1 MPTVTVQEALS
12 ALTVPGDLCV
22 REGEKVRCV
31 ACGHR
36 CLIGEGREGVCRVR
50 FVADGVLRVPHG
62 YVSSVAVD
70 PIEKKPFF
78 HVTPGAA
85 ALSFGMLGCDLKCPY
100 CQNWEISQTLR
111 DPGTDAYARPRRTT
125 PEELVRLALEAGA
138 TMVTSTY
145 NEPLVTTEWAVEV
158 FRAARASGLMTSYVS
173 NGNGTPE
180 VIDYLRPF
188 VDAVK
193 VDLKGMRDEGYRL
206 LGGRLAPVLDT
217 IRGLVARGVWVEVV
231 TLLVPGLNDGTDEL
245 ADAARF
251 LASVSRD
258 VPWHVTAYHDDYRME
273 RRGATP
279 VRALL
284 SAVEIGRAEGLR
296 YVYAG
301 NLPARV
307 GDSEATRFPGGGRA
321 AVERLGFRVLG
332 NHLTADGRCP
342 GCGLALPGLWS
353 VPGRELTGPSVSA

>member
-1 MPTVTVQEALS
+1 MATVTVKEALS
-12 ALTVPGDLCV
+12 VLTVPGDLFA
-22 REGEKVRCV
+22 REGGKVRCV

-111 DPGTDAYARPRRTT
+111 DAEADSFARPRRTT
-125 PEELVRLALEAGA
+125 PEELVRLAREAGA

-145 NEPLVTTEWAVEV
+145 NEPLITSEWAVDV

-180 VIDYLRPF
+180 VVDYIRPF

-193 VDLKGMRDEGYRL
+193 VDLKGMREEGYRL
-206 LGGRLAPVLDT
+206 LGGRLTAVLDT
-217 IRGLVARGVWVEVV
+217 IRALVVRGVWVEVV
-231 TLLVPGLNDGTDEL
+231 TLVVPGLNDGKEEL
-245 ADAARF
+245 RDAARF
-251 LASVSRD
+251 LVSVSPD
-258 VPWHVTAYHDDYRME
+258 VPWHVTAYHDDYRVQG
-273 RRGATP
+273 RGSTP

-284 SAVEIGRAEGLR
+284 EAAEVGRAEGLR
-296 YVYAG
+296 FVYAG
-301 NLPARV
+301 NLPSRV
-307 GDSEATRFPGGGRA
+307 GDSET
-321 AVERLGFRVLG
+321 
-332 NHLTADGRCP
+332 TRCP
-342 GCGLALPGLWS
+342 GCGRAVVERVGFHVTGNHLGAGGACPGCGAVLPGLWS
-353 VPGRELTGPSVSA
+353 VPKRELTPASVSA